1 MVPYTK
7 LICILLSTML
17 INMSIMLVLPF
28 YPIVANERGISEL
41 MIGLVF
47 TMTPLLSC
55 IFSIFIGKKI
65 ETIGRRNTS
74 CLGLLSM
81 AISLLGMTFITSLD
95 NAGFLALS
103 LISRAFGGLGLA
115 CIYISNMSM
124 ISLEFPTKLESYI
137 SMMEAFGGF
146 GLMMAPIY
154 STYITEELS
163 FSASFFFISLSLLIF
178 IPICWIFTGS
188 KAKVQEIE
196 EEIKEIAHAKLNKN
210 MIIDL
215 CILIYCYTVLCFLEP
230 SLSLYL
236 ASRGVSDYFIGLVF
250 TGLTCCYT
258 MTNFIMAFL
267 SKFFKVYKI
276 VPYSACICTF
286 GLLSAGPVGEFF
298 DSVYLSIFGVIITGV
313 GVAIAFVSVLP
324 SIIHE
329 ALAIGNCE
337 DSIAEDLSGLVS
349 MGMNM
354 GEITGPIFS
363 GIFALFF
370 NFSGS
375 CFILS
380 FFGIA
385 LLFAHLLLKTKGHKN
400 KILLFIDKQL
410 DIK

>member
-1 MVPYTK
+1 MPYTK

-17 INMSIMLVLPF
+17 INMSMMLVLPF

-95 NAGFLALS
+95 NTGFLALS

-115 CIYISNMSM
+115 CIYISNMTM
-124 ISLEFPTKLESYI
+124 ISSEFPTKLESYI

-154 STYITEELS
+154 STYVTEEVS
-163 FSASFFFISLSLLIF
+163 FSASFFFISLGLLVF
-178 IPICWIFTGS
+178 IPIYWLFTGS
-188 KAKVQEIE
+188 KTRVQEIKE
-196 EEIKEIAHAKLNKN
+196 EEKDPAHVKLNKN

-215 CILIYCYTVLCFLEP
+215 CILVYCYTVLCFLEP

-267 SKFFKVYKI
+267 AKFFKIYKI
-276 VPYSACICTF
+276 VPYSACICTL
-286 GLLSAGPVGEFF
+286 GLLSAGPAGEFF
-298 DSVYLSIFGVIITGV
+298 DSVYLSIFGAIITGV

-324 SIIHE
+324 SIIRE
-329 ALAIGNCE
+329 AIEIGNYE
-337 DSIAEDLSGLVS
+337 DAVAEDLSGLVS

-363 GIFALFF
+363 GIFAIFF

-380 FFGIA
+380 FAGFA
-385 LLFAHLLLKTKGHKN
+385 LIFSHLLLKTKRHKN
-400 KILLFIDKQL
+400 KILLLIDKEIV
-410 DIK
+410 IK

>member
-1 MVPYTK
+1 
-7 LICILLSTML
+7 
-17 INMSIMLVLPF
+17 
-28 YPIVANERGISEL
+28 
-41 MIGLVF
+41 
-47 TMTPLLSC
+47 MT
-55 IFSIFIGKKI
+55 
-65 ETIGRRNTS
+65 
-74 CLGLLSM
+74 
-81 AISLLGMTFITSLD
+81 ISLLGMTFITSLD
-95 NAGFLALS
+95 NIGFLALS

-124 ISLEFPTKLESYI
+124 ISSEFPTKLESYI

-154 STYITEELS
+154 STYATEEVS
-163 FSASFFFISLSLLIF
+163 FSASFFFVSLGLLVF
-178 IPICWIFTGS
+178 IPIYWFFTGS
-188 KAKVQEIE
+188 KTRVQEINE
-196 EEIKEIAHAKLNKN
+196 EEEKEPAHVKLNKN

-215 CILIYCYTVLCFLEP
+215 CILVYCYTVLCFLEP

-250 TGLTCCYT
+250 TGMTCCYT

-267 SKFFKVYKI
+267 AKFFKIYKI

-298 DSVYLSIFGVIITGV
+298 DSVYLSIFGAIITGV

-324 SIIHE
+324 SIIKE
-329 ALAIGNCE
+329 AIVIGNFE
-337 DSIAEDLSGLVS
+337 DAVAEDLSGLVS

-380 FFGIA
+380 FAGIA
-385 LLFAHLLLKTKGHKN
+385 LIFSSLLLKTKSHKN
-400 KILLFIDKQL
+400 KILMLIDKEI